1 MTVTG
6 GSLTEAVTA
15 VETLPAATEPDLRI
29 TKALEPVQVSDSG
42 TLTYTFTIENYG
54 GAAADAAAGITVTDR
69 FDPILRGIAVTYN
82 GDTWLPAN
90 YTYDTATGLFRT
102 VPAAITVPAASAV
115 QDPATGA
122 WTVTPGSATLQITG
136 TI

>member
-6 GSLTEAVTA
+6 GGLTDTVTA
-15 VETLPAATEPDLRI
+15 AETLPAAAAAELRI
-29 TKALEPVQVSDSG
+29 VKALEPVRVSDSG

-54 GAAADAAAGITVTDR
+54 SADADAAAGVTVTDR

>member
-1 MTVTG
+1 M
-6 GSLTEAVTA
+6 
-15 VETLPAATEPDLRI
+15 
-29 TKALEPVQVSDSG
+29 QVSDSG

>member
-1 MTVTG
+1 M
-6 GSLTEAVTA
+6 
-15 VETLPAATEPDLRI
+15 
-29 TKALEPVQVSDSG
+29 
-42 TLTYTFTIENYG
+42 
-54 GAAADAAAGITVTDR
+54 
-69 FDPILRGIAVTYN
+69 TYN
-82 GDTWLPAN
+82 SDAWLASN
-90 YTYDTATGLFRT
+90 YTYDPATGLFLT

>member
-1 MTVTG
+1 M
-6 GSLTEAVTA
+6 
-15 VETLPAATEPDLRI
+15 
-29 TKALEPVQVSDSG
+29 QVSDSG

-69 FDPILRGIAVTYN
+69 FDPILRNIAVTYN
-82 GDTWLPAN
+82 SDAWLASN
-90 YTYDTATGLFRT
+90 YTYDPATGLFRT

-115 QDPATGA
+115 QVPATGV
-122 WTVTPGSATLQITG
+122 WTVRPGSAALQITG